1 MSPGGD
7 TRTSRFRFDIVSPLG
22 FLTLCLFTRG
32 EVLSSLLPTLAVSA
46 GLAEAVSFFLA
57 SLVAVAFFAEAFF
70 LHSFF
75 GFFESF
81 SKDLLLSCVGFFN
94 FPSSFLII

>member
-7 TRTSRFRFDIVSPLG
+7 TRTSKFRFDVVSPLG
-22 FLTLCLFTRG
+22 FWG

-46 GLAEAVSFFLA
+46 GLAEAVSFFVA

-70 LHSFF
+70 FIASLASLRVSLGTSFF
-75 GFFESF
+75 LALVF
-81 SKDLLLSCVGFFN
+81 SIFHPLF
-94 FPSSFLII
+94 

>member
-70 LHSFF
+70 FIASLNI
-75 GFFESF
+75 
-81 SKDLLLSCVGFFN
+81 L
-94 FPSSFLII
+94 